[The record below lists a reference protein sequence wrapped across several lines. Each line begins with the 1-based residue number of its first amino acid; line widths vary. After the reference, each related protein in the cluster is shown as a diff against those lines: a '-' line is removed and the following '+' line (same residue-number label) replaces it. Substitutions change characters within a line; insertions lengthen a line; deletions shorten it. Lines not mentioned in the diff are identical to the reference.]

1 MCIRDRPAVEPTEE
15 PTAEPAA
22 EPTQE
27 PTPEPEAEPT
37 EEPTAEPA
45 AATDPAAAAP
55 RDPTPEFYW
64 LARREIEPDAAPA
77 SPTDPGR
84 GLDVVVARSAF
95 AAESA
100 AEMSLDAGDRVLI
113 NTAKRASSD
122 DWVFA
127 AKSTRE
133 AGYVPRHF
141 LVAADDER
149 AQAAPAAPTPEFYWE
164 ARRDAEGA
172 DAPDGGALARA
183 RARRAFAM
191 EEPPEMDLAEGDTLL
206 VLVEEHADEA
216 QGWIFAAKA
225 AEAGYVPRTYLEL
238 AADDAPAK
246 APTPEV
252 TDSSGGEEILEPVT
266 QPRAESPPHPLVPP
280 LSPIA
285 GSPPETAQSPTQP
298 QGALEDYL
306 WAIFQRVDT
315 EREGTVATAEVVQAL
330 RDDEGFAGALGFSE
344 DVRGGE
350 NDATEFR
357 DDVARAVAALDAD
370 RVSWDEFRRAALGD
384 EEGEGDRERQLADE
398 NAELKRRLARASGD
412 GLGGQQWGSMAG
424 GDDDD
429 SYSSRSS
436 RSYSS
441 RSGDSLYD
449 EFEDFQ

>member
-1 MCIRDRPAVEPTEE
+1 
-15 PTAEPAA
+15 
-22 EPTQE
+22 
-27 PTPEPEAEPT
+27 
-37 EEPTAEPA
+37 
-45 AATDPAAAAP
+45 
-55 RDPTPEFYW
+55 
-64 LARREIEPDAAPA
+64 
-77 SPTDPGR
+77 
-84 GLDVVVARSAF
+84 
-95 AAESA
+95 
-100 AEMSLDAGDRVLI
+100 
-113 NTAKRASSD
+113 
-122 DWVFA
+122 
-127 AKSTRE
+127 
-133 AGYVPRHF
+133 
-141 LVAADDER
+141 
-149 AQAAPAAPTPEFYWE
+149 
-164 ARRDAEGA
+164 
-172 DAPDGGALARA
+172 
-183 RARRAFAM
+183 
-191 EEPPEMDLAEGDTLL
+191 MDLAEGDELL

-225 AEAGYVPRTYLEL
+225 AEAGYVPRTYLEV
-238 AADDAPAK
+238 AGADAPAK

-285 GSPPETAQSPTQP
+285 GSPPETAQSPQP

-330 RDDEGFAGALGFSE
+330 RDDEGFAGALGFSD

-350 NDATEFR
+350 NDASEFR
-357 DDVARAVAALDAD
+357 DDVARALEALDAK

-384 EEGEGDRERQLADE
+384 EDGEGDRERQLADE

-412 GLGGQQWGSMAG
+412 GLGGGQQWGSMAG

>member
-1 MCIRDRPAVEPTEE
+1 
-15 PTAEPAA
+15 
-22 EPTQE
+22 
-27 PTPEPEAEPT
+27 
-37 EEPTAEPA
+37 
-45 AATDPAAAAP
+45 
-55 RDPTPEFYW
+55 
-64 LARREIEPDAAPA
+64 
-77 SPTDPGR
+77 
-84 GLDVVVARSAF
+84 
-95 AAESA
+95 
-100 AEMSLDAGDRVLI
+100 
-113 NTAKRASSD
+113 
-122 DWVFA
+122 
-127 AKSTRE
+127 
-133 AGYVPRHF
+133 
-141 LVAADDER
+141 
-149 AQAAPAAPTPEFYWE
+149 
-164 ARRDAEGA
+164 
-172 DAPDGGALARA
+172 
-183 RARRAFAM
+183 
-191 EEPPEMDLAEGDTLL
+191 MDLAEGDELL

-238 AADDAPAK
+238 AADDDILKK

-285 GSPPETAQSPTQP
+285 GSPPETAQSPQP

-330 RDDEGFAGALGFSE
+330 RDDGGFAGALGFSE
-344 DVRGGE
+344 DVHGGE

-357 DDVARAVAALDAD
+357 DDVARAIAALDAD

-384 EEGEGDRERQLADE
+384 EDGEGDRERQLADE

>member
-1 MCIRDRPAVEPTEE
+1 
-15 PTAEPAA
+15 
-22 EPTQE
+22 
-27 PTPEPEAEPT
+27 
-37 EEPTAEPA
+37 
-45 AATDPAAAAP
+45 
-55 RDPTPEFYW
+55 
-64 LARREIEPDAAPA
+64 
-77 SPTDPGR
+77 
-84 GLDVVVARSAF
+84 
-95 AAESA
+95 
-100 AEMSLDAGDRVLI
+100 
-113 NTAKRASSD
+113 
-122 DWVFA
+122 
-127 AKSTRE
+127 
-133 AGYVPRHF
+133 
-141 LVAADDER
+141 
-149 AQAAPAAPTPEFYWE
+149 
-164 ARRDAEGA
+164 
-172 DAPDGGALARA
+172 
-183 RARRAFAM
+183 
-191 EEPPEMDLAEGDTLL
+191 MDLAEGDELL

-225 AEAGYVPRTYLEL
+225 TEAGYVPRTYLEL

-246 APTPEV
+246 APTPEI

-285 GSPPETAQSPTQP
+285 GSPPETAQSPQP
-298 QGALEDYL
+298 GALEDYL

-330 RDDEGFAGALGFSE
+330 RDDEGFAGALGFKA
-344 DVRGGE
+344 VRGGE

-357 DDVARAVAALDAD
+357 DDVARALAALDAK
-370 RVSWDEFRRAALGD
+370 RVSWDEFRRAALG
-384 EEGEGDRERQLADE
+384 EEDEGDRERQLADE

-412 GLGGQQWGSMAG
+412 GLGQQWGSMAG